1 MDLNLHNIIRTIIYE
16 YAQMKKIAL
25 LGGTFDPI
33 HIGHLRMAVELRL
46 AGFDEVR
53 LIPNNVPPHR
63 EQPKASAEHR
73 LAMVRLACEQL
84 GQQAMAGGSL
94 TGIVADDIELK
105 RDQPSYSIAT
115 LELLRQ
121 QLPAETSLSWVIGD
135 DAWHSIHSWHRINEF
150 LSLANLVIINRGHE
164 NQFSVDTLQGEWLK
178 QHATELDNLLE
189 YTNGKLIRLN
199 WRLLDVSA
207 TYVRSLLAQGQGAQL
222 LTPDVVLNYIAEHQL
237 YQLD

>member
-1 MDLNLHNIIRTIIYE
+1 MNKH
-16 YAQMKKIAL
+16 IAI

-33 HIGHLRMAVELRL
+33 HIGHLRMAIELRL

-73 LAMVRLACEQL
+73 LAMVRLACEH
-84 GQQAMAGGSL
+84 L
-94 TGIVADDIELK
+94 TQSGIVVDDIELK

-121 QLPAETSLSWVIGD
+121 QLPKDTALSWVIGD
-135 DAWHSIHSWHRINEF
+135 DAWVSLHKWHRIEEF
-150 LSLANLVIINRGHE
+150 LPLANLVIINRGHE
-164 NQFSVDTLQGEWLK
+164 NQFSVDTLQGQWLK
-178 QHATELDNLLE
+178 QHAKELDYLLE
-189 YTNGKLIRLN
+189 CTNGKLIRLN

-207 TYVRSLLAQGQGAQL
+207 TYVRRLLAQNIGAQL
-222 LTPDVVLNYIAEHQL
+222 LTPDVVLNYIAEYQL
-237 YQLD
+237 YKLD

>member
-1 MDLNLHNIIRTIIYE
+1 
-16 YAQMKKIAL
+16 MKHIAL

-53 LIPNNVPPHR
+53 LIPNKVPPHR
-63 EQPKASAEHR
+63 QQPKASARHR
-73 LAMVRLACEQL
+73 LAMVQLACHHL
-84 GQQAMAGGSL
+84 TQQCIAGEPL

-105 RDQPSYSIAT
+105 RDQLSYSVAT

-121 QLPAETSLSWVIGD
+121 QLPKDTALSWVMGD
-135 DAWHSIHSWHRINEF
+135 DAWDSMHQWHRIDEF

-164 NQFSVDTLQGEWLK
+164 NQFSVDTLQGQWLK
-178 QHATELDNLLE
+178 QHAIELDNLLE
-189 YTNGKLIRLN
+189 CTNGKLIRLN

-207 TYVRSLLAQGQGAQL
+207 TYLRSLLAQGQGAQL
-222 LTPDVVLNYIAEHQL
+222 LTPDVVLNYIAEYQL

>member
-1 MDLNLHNIIRTIIYE
+1 MTKH
-16 YAQMKKIAL
+16 IAI

-33 HIGHLRMAVELRL
+33 HIGHLRMAIELRL

-73 LAMVRLACEQL
+73 LAMVRLACEH
-84 GQQAMAGGSL
+84 L
-94 TGIVADDIELK
+94 TQSGIVVDDIELK

-121 QLPAETSLSWVIGD
+121 PLPKDTALSWVIGD
-135 DAWHSIHSWHRINEF
+135 DAWDSLHKWHRIEEF
-150 LSLANLVIINRGHE
+150 LPLANLVIINRGHE
-164 NQFSVDTLQGEWLK
+164 NQFSVDTLQGQWLK

-189 YTNGKLIRLN
+189 CTNGKLIRLN

-207 TYVRSLLAQGQGAQL
+207 TYVRLLLAQNLGAQL
-222 LTPDVVLNYIAEHQL
+222 LTPDVVLNYIAEYQL
-237 YQLD
+237 YKLD

>member
-1 MDLNLHNIIRTIIYE
+1 MTKH
-16 YAQMKKIAL
+16 IAI

-33 HIGHLRMAVELRL
+33 HIGHLRMAIELRL

-73 LAMVRLACEQL
+73 LAMVRLACEH
-84 GQQAMAGGSL
+84 L
-94 TGIVADDIELK
+94 TQSGIVVDDIELK

-121 QLPAETSLSWVIGD
+121 PLPKDTALSWVIGD
-135 DAWHSIHSWHRINEF
+135 DAWDSLHKWHRIEEF
-150 LSLANLVIINRGHE
+150 LPLANLVIINRGHE
-164 NQFSVDTLQGEWLK
+164 NQFSVDTLQGQWLK

-189 YTNGKLIRLN
+189 CTNGKLIRLN

-207 TYVRSLLAQGQGAQL
+207 TYVRRLLAQNLGAQL
-222 LTPDVVLNYIAEHQL
+222 LTPDVVLNYIAEYQL
-237 YQLD
+237 YKLD

>member
-1 MDLNLHNIIRTIIYE
+1 MTKH
-16 YAQMKKIAL
+16 IAL

-53 LIPNNVPPHR
+53 LIPNSVPPHR
-63 EQPKASAEHR
+63 EQPKASAEQR
-73 LAMVRLACEQL
+73 LAMVKLACEQL
-84 GQQAMAGGSL
+84 DKQ
-94 TGIVADDIELK
+94 GINHIIADDIELK
-105 RDQPSYSIAT
+105 REQPSYSIAT
-115 LELLRQ
+115 LELLKK
-121 QLPAETSLSWVIGD
+121 QLPADTALSWVIGD

-150 LSLANLVIINRGHE
+150 LGLANLVIINRGHE

-189 YTNGKLIRLN
+189 CTNGKLIRLN

-207 TYVRSLLAQGQGAQL
+207 TYLRSLLAQGQGAQL

>member
-1 MDLNLHNIIRTIIYE
+1 MTKH
-16 YAQMKKIAL
+16 IAI

-73 LAMVRLACEQL
+73 LAMVRLACKQL
-84 GQQAMAGGSL
+84 AQQGMAG
-94 TGIVADDIELK
+94 IIADDIELK
-105 RDQPSYSIAT
+105 RDQPSYSVAT

-121 QLPAETSLSWVIGD
+121 QLSSNTNLSWVIGD
-135 DAWHSIHSWHRINEF
+135 DAWEFVHQWHRVDEF
-150 LSLANLVIINRGHE
+150 LGLANLVIINRGHE
-164 NQFSVDTLQGEWLK
+164 NQFLGTTLQGQWLK

-189 YTNGKLIRLN
+189 CTNGKLIRLN

-207 TYVRSLLAQGQGAQL
+207 TYLRSLLAQGKGAQL
-222 LTPDVVLNYIAEHQL
+222 LTPDAVLKYIAEYQL
-237 YQLD
+237 YKFD

>member
-1 MDLNLHNIIRTIIYE
+1 
-16 YAQMKKIAL
+16 MKHIAL

-53 LIPNNVPPHR
+53 LIPNSVPPHR
-63 EQPKASAEHR
+63 EQPKASAEDR
-73 LAMVRLACEQL
+73 LVMAQVACDTL
-84 GQQAMAGGSL
+84 TQQGM
-94 TGIVADDIELK
+94 TGIVVDAIELK

-121 QLPAETSLSWVIGD
+121 QLPKDTALSWVIGD
-135 DAWHSIHSWHRINEF
+135 DAWETIHSWHRINEM
-150 LSLANLVIINRGHE
+150 LGLANLVIINRGHE
-164 NQFSVDTLQGEWLK
+164 NQFSVDTLQAQWLK
-178 QHATELDNLLE
+178 EHATELDNLLE
-189 YTNGKLIRLN
+189 CTNGKLIRLN

-207 TYVRSLLAQGQGAQL
+207 TYLRRLLAQGQGAQL
-222 LTPDVVLNYIAEHQL
+222 LTPDVVLNYIAEYQL